1 MLVRTLA
8 AAAVVAFLS
17 VPALA
22 SQCPS
27 IIGQIDAA
35 LASTP
40 GLSDDVKA
48 EVVALRDK
56 GEQLHNEGKHDQSV
70 ETLQQALQML
80 GQ

>member
-1 MLVRTLA
+1 MLLRTFA
-8 AAAVVAFLS
+8 AATFVAFLS

-22 SQCPS
+22 GQCPS

-35 LASTP
+35 LAVTP

-48 EVVALRDK
+48 QITELRNQ
-56 GEQLHNEGKHDQSV
+56 GEEFHNSGDHDASV
-70 ETLQQALQML
+70 ETLKQAMELL

>member
-1 MLVRTLA
+1 MISRTLA
-8 AAAVVAFLS
+8 AALVATFLAF
-17 VPALA
+17 PALA

-27 IIGQIDAA
+27 MVSKIDAA
-35 LASTP
+35 LAADT

-56 GEQLHNEGKHDQSV
+56 GEALHNEGKHDQSV
-70 ETLQQALQML
+70 ETLQQALDLL

>member
-1 MLVRTLA
+1 MIVRTLA
-8 AAAVVAFLS
+8 AATVAAFLA

-22 SQCPS
+22 ATCPA

-56 GEQLHNEGKHDQSV
+56 GELEHNGGKHDQSV
-70 ETLQQALQML
+70 ETLRQAMEML

>member
-1 MLVRTLA
+1 MIVRTLA
-8 AAAVVAFLS
+8 AAAVAAFLAA
-17 VPALA
+17 PAFA
-22 SQCPS
+22 ATCPA

-56 GEQLHNEGKHDQSV
+56 GEQEHNEGKHDQSV
-70 ETLQQALQML
+70 ETLQQAMQLL

>member
-17 VPALA
+17 VPVLA

-40 GLSDDVKA
+40 GLSDDTKA
-48 EVVALRDK
+48 EVVALRDE

-70 ETLQQALQML
+70 ETLQRAMGLL

>member
-8 AAAVVAFLS
+8 AAAVVALLS
-17 VPALA
+17 MPALA
-22 SQCPS
+22 SQCPAL
-27 IIGQIDAA
+27 IGQIDAA

-56 GEQLHNEGKHDQSV
+56 GEVLHNEGKHDQSV

>member
-8 AAAVVAFLS
+8 TAAVVVFLS

-22 SQCPS
+22 GQCPNMV
-27 IIGQIDAA
+27 GQIDAA

-48 EVVALRDK
+48 QITALRNE
-56 GEQLHNEGKHDQSV
+56 GEDLHNAGDHQASV
-70 ETLQQALQML
+70 DTLGQALNLL

>member
-8 AAAVVAFLS
+8 AATVVAFLS

-22 SQCPS
+22 GQCPA

-70 ETLQQALQML
+70 ETLQQAMQLL